1 MVADEDAKERL
12 HQGWHCFAVDRPVL
26 ILLIAGRRRCHGNQQ
41 TIKVV
46 ENTEVSPG
54 VTRTEDAG
62 MVDKVAKFSETRW
75 PRGGADQFVSLLPQ
89 VNRYSSSDITAPHNS
104 EPLRHSASSHFT

>member
-1 MVADEDAKERL
+1 
-12 HQGWHCFAVDRPVL
+12 
-26 ILLIAGRRRCHGNQQ
+26 
-41 TIKVV
+41 
-46 ENTEVSPG
+46 
-54 VTRTEDAG
+54 

-104 EPLRHSASSHFT
+104 EPLRHSASSHFI